1 MSNGRVQDN
10 MEQQPYQDS
19 EQNQHY
25 QDMCD
30 ECVAVCLLD
39 MDIEEE
45 MHIHCHQKFT
55 NLEVQ
60 SQVGNTRNTVQII
73 MERKLSL
80 FGHLC
85 RMEDKRLVK
94 CVVFGIMEGWTRRGR
109 PSREWL
115 DDIKE

>member
-1 MSNGRVQDN
+1 MSV
-10 MEQQPYQDS
+10 
-19 EQNQHY
+19 
-25 QDMCD
+25 
-30 ECVAVCLLD
+30 LLYA
-39 MDIEEE
+39 EEE